1 MTEGDRTNGFGF
13 VCFSSL
19 VKATTAVTEL
29 NGRIIVAKHLYV
41 RIVQWKEDKKAYL
54 FTQHMQNNACM
65 QVN

>member
-41 RIVQWKEDKKAYL
+41 RIAQ
-54 FTQHMQNNACM
+54 
-65 QVN
+65 